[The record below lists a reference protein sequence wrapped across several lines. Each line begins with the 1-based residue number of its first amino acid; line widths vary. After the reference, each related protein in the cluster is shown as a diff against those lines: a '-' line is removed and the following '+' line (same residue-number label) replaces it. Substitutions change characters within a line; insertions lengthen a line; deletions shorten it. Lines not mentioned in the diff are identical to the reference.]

1 MKYTFAA
8 LTALVSVAS
17 MAYAPNAE
25 AGGRGL
31 RADLP
36 CPYGGAG
43 NPDPSAWA
51 PVTAASPFNPG
62 APTANEATLV
72 GGSGSL
78 SNPNQDGLATVAAT
92 QYVWYT
98 NPIPNATTNCGSNQS
113 APDPIEQ
120 VINYTLAG
128 GSNGNLN
135 LAAGDHEVLFN
146 YNNAEYPS
154 VAALTGAAS
163 FTMGGVTFTSNG
175 PLLPTA
181 TDNDFLFDSSGKFLG
196 ALVLDSGGNAEIES
210 GVVPAGWTSS
220 TGGGGT
226 TSAPEL
232 DPALTIS
239 GFTLLAGSV
248 AVMRGRRR
256 AIKTVRSI

>member
-8 LTALVSVAS
+8 LTALVSIAALAS
-17 MAYAPNAE
+17 APNAE

-43 NPDPSAWA
+43 DPNPNAWA
-51 PVTAASPFNPG
+51 PVAAASPFNPG

-78 SNPNQDGLATVAAT
+78 ANPNQDGLDTVAAT

-98 NPIPNATTNCGSNQS
+98 NPIPDPTTKCGSNQT

-128 GSNGNLN
+128 GLNGGLT
-135 LAAGDHEVLFN
+135 LASGDHEVLFN

-154 VAALTGAAS
+154 VASLTGAAS
-163 FTMGGVTFTSNG
+163 FTMDGVTFTSTG
-175 PLLPTA
+175 PLLPTS
-181 TDNDFLFDSSGKFLG
+181 TDNDFLFDSTGKFLG
-196 ALVLDSGGNAEIES
+196 ALTLDLNGNAVLS
-210 GVVPAGWTSS
+210 AGAVPSGWTSS
-220 TGGGGT
+220 SGGG
-226 TSAPEL
+226 TSAPEI

-239 GFTLLAGSV
+239 GFTLLAGSL

-256 AIKTVRSI
+256 SLKTVRSI